1 MADTNRNHDG
11 EVRRNRGGRPKKD
24 AAEKLKYKVVVRLST
39 GDFYALKSKAKAAK
53 LPRAEVARRAVT
65 GCRIVSRLTPEQAGY
80 MRNLMGMG
88 NNLNQLTKLAHQRGC
103 DERIVAANLALGGEI
118 SRTLKL
124 FRDDGEDKQ

>member
-53 LPRAEVARRAVT
+53 LPRAEIARRAVT

-88 NNLNQLTKLAHQRGC
+88 NNLNQLTKLAHSTGYKNVEQFLQSL
-103 DERIVAANLALGGEI
+103 VGEI
-118 SRTLKL
+118 SQTIKR